1 MTSEVPGA
9 PDADAARGGGG
20 ASQSKGGLPPL
31 LVASDIDGTLLD
43 SRDRVSPRLKSA
55 LSRMIRRGVPLT
67 LATGRPARW
76 LQPVLE
82 QLPVQ
87 PVCVCGNGAVLYD
100 SGRDVILA
108 DHGLPSDVQ
117 AEVVAIARSAMADVG
132 PVGVAVERAGRS
144 ALDPAEELFVVG
156 PTYAHA
162 WESTEHGICEEL
174 EMMSEP
180 ATKMLLSN
188 PGMASSELHAII
200 APHIPEDLAHVTYS
214 MPEGLIEVSAPG
226 VTKRAGLEELASLV
240 GAGPADVVC
249 FGDMPNDIEML
260 RWAGIGVAMGNAVD
274 EVKAVADEVTA
285 TNDDDGVAKV
295 LERWF

>member
-1 MTSEVPGA
+1 MASEVSAAPEACAPSGGA
-9 PDADAARGGGG
+9 G
-20 ASQSKGGLPPL
+20 ASQSKNGLPPL
-31 LVASDIDGTLLD
+31 MVASDIDGTLLD

-55 LSRMIRRGVPLT
+55 ISRMIRRGVPLT

-76 LQPVLE
+76 LQPVLD
-82 QLPVQ
+82 QLPVR

-100 SGRDVILA
+100 SGRDVVLA
-108 DHGLPSDVQ
+108 DHSLPSDAQ
-117 AEVVAIARSAMADVG
+117 AEVVAIARSVMADVG

-144 ALDPAEELFVVG
+144 ALDPSDELFVVG
-156 PTYAHA
+156 PAYAHA
-162 WESTEHGICEEL
+162 WESTEHGICEET

-188 PGMASSELHAII
+188 PGMASAELHSII
-200 APHIPEDLAHVTYS
+200 APHIPADLAHVTYS

-226 VTKRAGLEELASLV
+226 VTKRAGLDELAGLV
-240 GAGPADVVC
+240 GATAADVVC

-260 RWAGIGVAMGNAVD
+260 RWAGIGVAMGNAVP
-274 EVKAVADEVTA
+274 AVREAADEVTA
-285 TNDDDGVAKV
+285 TNDDDGVARV

>member
-1 MTSEVPGA
+1 MTTEVPRGS
-9 PDADAARGGGG
+9 DAAAEAGGEGRSHG
-20 ASQSKGGLPPL
+20 TGELPPL

-43 SRDRVSPRLKSA
+43 SRDRVSPRLKRA
-55 LSRMIRRGVPLT
+55 IGRMIRRGVPLT

-82 QLPVQ
+82 QLPVR

-100 SGRDVILA
+100 SGRDVVLDDHSLA
-108 DHGLPSDVQ
+108 PEVQ
-117 AEVVAIARSAMADVG
+117 AEVVAIARSAMADIG

-144 ALDPAEELFVVG
+144 ALDPSDELFVVG
-156 PTYAHA
+156 PAYAHA
-162 WESTEHGICEEL
+162 WESTEHGICGET

-188 PGMASSELHAII
+188 PGMASAELHAII
-200 APHIPEDLAHVTYS
+200 APHIPADLAHVTFS

-226 VTKRAGLEELASLV
+226 VTKRAGLEELAGLV
-240 GAGPADVVC
+240 GAGASDVVC
-249 FGDMPNDIEML
+249 FGDMPNDIEMI
-260 RWAGIGVAMGNAVD
+260 RWAGLGVAMGNAVA
-274 EVKAVADEVTA
+274 EVQRAADEVTA
-285 TNDDDGVAKV
+285 TNDDDGVARV

>member
-1 MTSEVPGA
+1 MAQEVPGA
-9 PDADAARGGGG
+9 PDAAAASGDGG
-20 ASQSKGGLPPL
+20 ASQSKGDLPPL

-43 SRDRVSPRLKSA
+43 SRDRVTPRLKEA
-55 LSRMIRRGVPLT
+55 IARMIRRGVPLT

-82 QLPVQ
+82 QLPVR

-100 SGRDVILA
+100 SGRDVVLA
-108 DHGLPSDVQ
+108 DHSLPPEAQ

-144 ALDPAEELFVVG
+144 ALDPSEELFVVG
-156 PTYAHA
+156 PAYAHA
-162 WESTEHGICEEL
+162 WESTEHGVCGET

-188 PGMASSELHAII
+188 PAMSSAELHSVI
-200 APHIPEDLAHVTYS
+200 APHIPGELAHVTYS

-226 VTKRAGLEELASLV
+226 VTKRAGLERLADLV
-240 GAGPADVVC
+240 GAAADDVVC
-249 FGDMPNDIEML
+249 FGDMPNDIEMI
-260 RWAGIGVAMGNAVD
+260 RWAGLGVAMGNAAPSVR
-274 EVKAVADEVTA
+274 EAADEVTA
-285 TNDDDGVAKV
+285 RNDDDGVAKV

>member
-1 MTSEVPGA
+1 M
-9 PDADAARGGGG
+9 
-20 ASQSKGGLPPL
+20 PPL

-43 SRDRVSPRLKSA
+43 SRDRVSPRLKRA
-55 LSRMIRRGVPLT
+55 IGRMIRRGVPLT

-82 QLPVQ
+82 QLPVR

-100 SGRDVILA
+100 SGRDVVLDDHSLA
-108 DHGLPSDVQ
+108 PEVQ
-117 AEVVAIARSAMADVG
+117 AEVVAIARSAMADIG

-144 ALDPAEELFVVG
+144 ALDPSDELFVVG
-156 PTYAHA
+156 PAYAHA
-162 WESTEHGICEEL
+162 WESTEHGICGET

-188 PGMASSELHAII
+188 PGMASSELHSII
-200 APHIPEDLAHVTYS
+200 APHIPADLAHVTYS

-226 VTKRAGLEELASLV
+226 VTKRAGLEELAELV
-240 GAGPADVVC
+240 GAGASDVVC
-249 FGDMPNDIEML
+249 FGDMPNDIEMI
-260 RWAGIGVAMGNAVD
+260 RWAGLGVAMGNAVA
-274 EVKAVADEVTA
+274 EVQRAADEVTA
-285 TNDDDGVAKV
+285 TNDDDGVARV

>member
-1 MTSEVPGA
+1 M
-9 PDADAARGGGG
+9 
-20 ASQSKGGLPPL
+20 
-31 LVASDIDGTLLD
+31 
-43 SRDRVSPRLKSA
+43 
-55 LSRMIRRGVPLT
+55 
-67 LATGRPARW
+67 
-76 LQPVLE
+76 LE

-100 SGRDVILA
+100 SGRDVVLA

-117 AEVVAIARSAMADVG
+117 AEVVARARSAMAEVG
-132 PVGVAVERAGRS
+132 PLGVAVERAGRS
-144 ALDPAEELFVVG
+144 ALDPADELFVVG
-156 PTYAHA
+156 PSYAHA

-188 PGMASSELHAII
+188 PGLSSADLHSII
-200 APHIPEDLAHVTYS
+200 APHIPDELAHVTYS

-226 VTKRAGLEELASLV
+226 VTKRAGLEELAELV
-240 GAGPADVVC
+240 GAGAGDVVC
-249 FGDMPNDIEML
+249 FGDMPNDIEMI
-260 RWAGIGVAMGNAVD
+260 RWAGLGVAMGNAAPA
-274 EVKAVADEVTA
+274 VKDVADEVTA

>member
-1 MTSEVPGA
+1 MTTEVPRGS
-9 PDADAARGGGG
+9 DAAAAAGGEGRSYG
-20 ASQSKGGLPPL
+20 TGELPPL

-43 SRDRVSPRLKSA
+43 SRDRVSPRLKRA
-55 LSRMIRRGVPLT
+55 IGRMIRRGVPLT

-82 QLPVQ
+82 QLPVR

-100 SGRDVILA
+100 SGRDVVLA
-108 DHGLPSDVQ
+108 DHSLTPEVQ
-117 AEVVAIARSAMADVG
+117 AEVVAIARSAMADIG

-144 ALDPAEELFVVG
+144 ALDPSDELFVVG
-156 PTYAHA
+156 PAYAHA
-162 WESTEHGICEEL
+162 WESTEHGICGET

-188 PGMASSELHAII
+188 PGMASAELHSII
-200 APHIPEDLAHVTYS
+200 APHIPADLAHVTYS

-226 VTKRAGLEELASLV
+226 VTKRAGLEELAGLV
-240 GAGPADVVC
+240 GAGASDVVC
-249 FGDMPNDIEML
+249 FGDMPNDIEMI
-260 RWAGIGVAMGNAVD
+260 RWAGLGVAMGNSVP
-274 EVKAVADEVTA
+274 EVQRAADEVTA
-285 TNDDDGVAKV
+285 TNDDDGVARV

>member
-1 MTSEVPGA
+1 MTTELPRGS
-9 PDADAARGGGG
+9 DAAAAAGGEGRSHG
-20 ASQSKGGLPPL
+20 TGELPPL

-43 SRDRVSPRLKSA
+43 SRDRVSPRLKRA
-55 LSRMIRRGVPLT
+55 IGRMIRRGVPLT

-82 QLPVQ
+82 QLPVR

-100 SGRDVILA
+100 SGRDVVLA
-108 DHGLPSDVQ
+108 DHSLAPEVQ
-117 AEVVAIARSAMADVG
+117 AEVVAIARSAMADIG

-144 ALDPAEELFVVG
+144 ALDPSDELFVVG
-156 PTYAHA
+156 PAYAHA
-162 WESTEHGICEEL
+162 WESTEHGICGET

-188 PGMASSELHAII
+188 PGMASAELHAII
-200 APHIPEDLAHVTYS
+200 APHIPADLAHVTYS

-226 VTKRAGLEELASLV
+226 VTKRAGLEELAGLV
-240 GAGPADVVC
+240 GAGASDVVC
-249 FGDMPNDIEML
+249 FGDMPNDIEMI
-260 RWAGIGVAMGNAVD
+260 RWAGLGVAMGNAVA
-274 EVKAVADEVTA
+274 EVQRAADEITA
-285 TNDDDGVAKV
+285 TNDDDGVARV

>member
-1 MTSEVPGA
+1 MTTEVPRGS
-9 PDADAARGGGG
+9 DAAAAAGGEGRSYG
-20 ASQSKGGLPPL
+20 TGELPPL

-43 SRDRVSPRLKSA
+43 SRDRVSPRLKRA
-55 LSRMIRRGVPLT
+55 IGRMIRRGVPLT

-82 QLPVQ
+82 QLPVR

-100 SGRDVILA
+100 SGRDVVLA
-108 DHGLPSDVQ
+108 DHSLTPEVQ
-117 AEVVAIARSAMADVG
+117 AEVVAIARSAMADIG

-144 ALDPAEELFVVG
+144 ALDPSDELFVVG
-156 PTYAHA
+156 PAYAHA
-162 WESTEHGICEEL
+162 WESTEHGICAET

-188 PGMASSELHAII
+188 PGMASAELHSII
-200 APHIPEDLAHVTYS
+200 APHIPADLAHVTYS

-226 VTKRAGLEELASLV
+226 VTKRAGLEELAGLV
-240 GAGPADVVC
+240 GAGASDVVC
-249 FGDMPNDIEML
+249 FGDMPNDIEMI
-260 RWAGIGVAMGNAVD
+260 RWAGLGVAMGNSVP
-274 EVKAVADEVTA
+274 EVQRAADEVTA
-285 TNDDDGVAKV
+285 TNDDDGVARV

>member
-1 MTSEVPGA
+1 MSSEGA
-9 PDADAARGGGG
+9 GGTGPEGPEGGAVGGGDAD
-20 ASQSKGGLPPL
+20 GLPPL

-43 SRDRVSPRLKSA
+43 PRDRVTPRLKA
-55 LSRMIRRGVPLT
+55 AIGRMIRRGVPLT

-82 QLPVQ
+82 QLPVR
-87 PVCVCGNGAVLYD
+87 PVCVCGNGAVIYD
-100 SGRDVILA
+100 SGRDVILS
-108 DHGLPSDVQ
+108 DRGLAPEVQ
-117 AEVVAIARSAMADVG
+117 AEIVSIARSAMSGTG

-144 ALDPAEELFVVG
+144 ALDPSEELFVVG
-156 PTYAHA
+156 PEYAHA
-162 WESTEHGICEEL
+162 WESTEHGVCGEA

-188 PGMASSELHAII
+188 PAMSSAELHAVI
-200 APHIPEDLAHVTYS
+200 APHVPPELGHVTYS

-240 GAGPADVVC
+240 GAKPSDVVC

-260 RWAGIGVAMGNAVD
+260 RWAGLGVAMGNAAD
-274 EVKAVADEVTA
+274 SVKAAADEVTSA
-285 TNDDDGVAKV
+285 NDDDGVARV

>member
-1 MTSEVPGA
+1 MASEVPAAPEACAPSGGA
-9 PDADAARGGGG
+9 G
-20 ASQSKGGLPPL
+20 ASQSKNGLPPL
-31 LVASDIDGTLLD
+31 MVASDIDGTLLD

-55 LSRMIRRGVPLT
+55 ISRMIRRGVPLT

-76 LQPVLE
+76 LQPVLD
-82 QLPVQ
+82 QLPVR

-100 SGRDVILA
+100 SGRDVVLA
-108 DHGLPSDVQ
+108 DHSLPSDAQ
-117 AEVVAIARSAMADVG
+117 AEVVAIARSVMADVG

-144 ALDPAEELFVVG
+144 ALDPSDELFVVG
-156 PTYAHA
+156 PAYAHA
-162 WESTEHGICEEL
+162 WESTEHGICEET

-188 PGMASSELHAII
+188 PGMASAELHSII
-200 APHIPEDLAHVTYS
+200 APHIPADLAHVTYS

-226 VTKRAGLEELASLV
+226 VTKRAGLDELAGLV
-240 GAGPADVVC
+240 GATAADVVC

-260 RWAGIGVAMGNAVD
+260 RWAGIGVAMGNAVP
-274 EVKAVADEVTA
+274 AVREAADEVTA
-285 TNDDDGVAKV
+285 TNDDNGVARV

>member
-1 MTSEVPGA
+1 MTTEVPRGS
-9 PDADAARGGGG
+9 DAAAAAGGEGRSHG
-20 ASQSKGGLPPL
+20 TGELPPL

-43 SRDRVSPRLKSA
+43 SRDRVSPRLKRA
-55 LSRMIRRGVPLT
+55 IGRMIRRGVPLT

-82 QLPVQ
+82 QLPVR

-100 SGRDVILA
+100 SGRDVVLDDHSLA
-108 DHGLPSDVQ
+108 PEVQ
-117 AEVVAIARSAMADVG
+117 AEVVAIARSAMADIG

-144 ALDPAEELFVVG
+144 ALDPSDELFVVG
-156 PTYAHA
+156 PAYAHA
-162 WESTEHGICEEL
+162 WESTEHGICGET

-188 PGMASSELHAII
+188 PGMASSELHSII
-200 APHIPEDLAHVTYS
+200 APHIPADLAHVTYS

-226 VTKRAGLEELASLV
+226 VTKRAGLEELAELV
-240 GAGPADVVC
+240 GAGASDVVC
-249 FGDMPNDIEML
+249 FGDMPNDIEMI
-260 RWAGIGVAMGNAVD
+260 RWAGLGVAMGNAVA
-274 EVKAVADEVTA
+274 EVQRAADEVTA
-285 TNDDDGVAKV
+285 TNDDDGVARV

>member
-1 MTSEVPGA
+1 MTTEVPRGS
-9 PDADAARGGGG
+9 DAAAAAGGEGRSYG
-20 ASQSKGGLPPL
+20 TGELPPL

-43 SRDRVSPRLKSA
+43 SRDRVSPRLKRA
-55 LSRMIRRGVPLT
+55 IGRMIRRGVPLT

-82 QLPVQ
+82 QLPVR

-100 SGRDVILA
+100 SGRDVVLA
-108 DHGLPSDVQ
+108 DHSLAPEVQ
-117 AEVVAIARSAMADVG
+117 AEVVAIARSAMADIG

-144 ALDPAEELFVVG
+144 ALDPSDELFVVG
-156 PTYAHA
+156 PAYAHA
-162 WESTEHGICEEL
+162 WESTEHGICGET

-188 PGMASSELHAII
+188 PGMASAELHSII
-200 APHIPEDLAHVTYS
+200 APHIPADLAHVTYS

-226 VTKRAGLEELASLV
+226 VTKRAGLEELAGLV
-240 GAGPADVVC
+240 GAGASDVVC
-249 FGDMPNDIEML
+249 FGDMPNDIEMI
-260 RWAGIGVAMGNAVD
+260 RWAGLGVAMGNSVP
-274 EVKAVADEVTA
+274 EVQRAADEVTA
-285 TNDDDGVAKV
+285 TNDDDGVARV

>member
-1 MTSEVPGA
+1 M
-9 PDADAARGGGG
+9 
-20 ASQSKGGLPPL
+20 PPL

-43 SRDRVSPRLKSA
+43 SRDRVSPRLKRA
-55 LSRMIRRGVPLT
+55 IGRMIRRGVPLT

-82 QLPVQ
+82 QLPVR

-100 SGRDVILA
+100 SGRDVVLA
-108 DHGLPSDVQ
+108 DHSLAPEVQ
-117 AEVVAIARSAMADVG
+117 AEVVAIARSAMADIG

-144 ALDPAEELFVVG
+144 ALDPSDELFVVG
-156 PTYAHA
+156 PAYAHA
-162 WESTEHGICEEL
+162 WESTEHGICGET

-188 PGMASSELHAII
+188 PGMASAELHAII
-200 APHIPEDLAHVTYS
+200 APHIPADLAHVTYS

-226 VTKRAGLEELASLV
+226 VTKRAGLEELAGLV
-240 GAGPADVVC
+240 GAGASDVVC
-249 FGDMPNDIEML
+249 FGDMPNDIEMI
-260 RWAGIGVAMGNAVD
+260 RWAGLGVAMGNAVA
-274 EVKAVADEVTA
+274 EVQRAADEITA
-285 TNDDDGVAKV
+285 TNDDDGVARV